1 MLATGV
7 RRLPETRIA
16 DLPRMADFSVWCA
29 ACELG
34 GFEAAYT
41 RNREAATDVIL
52 EHDPL
57 AQSIEAFMAKRKE
70 WRGAAGGLLEEIG
83 LAARS
88 TNPRE
93 LADRLRR
100 LAPFTA

>member
-1 MLATGV
+1 
-7 RRLPETRIA
+7 
-16 DLPRMADFSVWCA
+16 
-29 ACELG
+29 
-34 GFEAAYT
+34 
-41 RNREAATDVIL
+41 
-52 EHDPL
+52 
-57 AQSIEAFMAKRKE
+57 MAKRKE

-100 LAPFTA
+100 LAPLLRTHGIVISEEPRKARQRPILITRVEP